1 MIQSVAEN
9 SIPVVTVDGPGGSG
23 KGTVTQML
31 ARRLGWH
38 LLDSGALYRLTAL
51 AARRQGV
58 DLADEAGLVNVA
70 SGLNVSFEPTPA
82 GEPVRVIL
90 DGDDVTREIRTEETG
105 DGASRVAVIQAVREA
120 LLQRQR
126 DFRKAPGLVADGRD
140 MGTVVFPDAPVKVF
154 LTASAEERARRR
166 YLQLKDAG
174 VNVNIERLLDE
185 IRARD
190 ERDMNR
196 SAAPLKPADDAQ
208 VIDSTGLSI
217 EEVLSKVMALM
228 GQA

>member
-1 MIQSVAEN
+1 MSSVMA
-9 SIPVVTVDGPGGSG
+9 PVITVDGPGGSG
-23 KGTVTQML
+23 KGTITQML

-51 AARRQGV
+51 AATRQGV
-58 DLADEAGLVNVA
+58 SLDDEAGLVAVA
-70 SGLNVSFEPTPA
+70 ANLDVAFEPTAP

-90 DGDDVTREIRTEETG
+90 SGEDVTGDIRTEATG
-105 DGASRVAVIQAVREA
+105 DNASRVAVMQPVRDA

-126 DFRKAPGLVADGRD
+126 DFRQAPGLVADGRD
-140 MGTVVFPDAPVKVF
+140 MGTVVFPDAPVKIF

-166 YLQLKDAG
+166 YSQLKDAG
-174 VNVNIERLLDE
+174 VDVNIDALLEE
-185 IRARD
+185 IRVRD

-217 EEVLSKVMALM
+217 EEVLDRCMAAA

>member
-1 MIQSVAEN
+1 MSSTKA
-9 SIPVVTVDGPGGSG
+9 PVITIDGPGGSG

-31 ARRLGWH
+31 ARKLGWH

-51 AARRQGV
+51 AAVRQGV
-58 DLADEAGLVNVA
+58 DLNDEAGLVKVA
-70 SGLNVSFEPTPA
+70 ASLDVAFEPTEA
-82 GEPVRVIL
+82 GEPVKVIL
-90 DGDDVTREIRTEETG
+90 AGEDVTADIRTEAAG
-105 DGASRVAVIQAVREA
+105 DNASKVAVMQPVRDA

-126 DFRKAPGLVADGRD
+126 DFRRAPGLVADGRD
-140 MGTVVFPDAPVKVF
+140 MGTVVFPDAPVKIF

-166 YLQLKDAG
+166 YSQLKDAG
-174 VNVNIERLLDE
+174 VDVNIDALLEE
-185 IRARD
+185 IRVRD

-217 EEVLSKVMALM
+217 EEVLGRCMAAA

>member
-1 MIQSVAEN
+1 MSSTTV
-9 SIPVVTVDGPGGSG
+9 PVITVDGPGGSG
-23 KGTVTQML
+23 KGTITQML

-51 AARRQGV
+51 AAERQGV
-58 DLADEAGLVNVA
+58 ALDDEAALVRVAAGLDVA
-70 SGLNVSFEPTPA
+70 FQPTEP

-90 DGDDVTREIRTEETG
+90 AGEDVTADIRTESTG
-105 DGASRVAVIQAVREA
+105 DNASRVAVIQPVRDA

-126 DFRKAPGLVADGRD
+126 DFQQPPGLVADGRD
-140 MGTVVFPDAPVKVF
+140 MGTVVFPDAPVKIF

-166 YLQLKDAG
+166 YSQLKDAG
-174 VNVNIERLLDE
+174 VDVNIDALLEE
-185 IRARD
+185 IRVRD

-196 SAAPLKPADDAQ
+196 SAAPLRPADDAQ

-217 EEVLSKVMALM
+217 EEVLDRCMAAA

>member
-1 MIQSVAEN
+1 MSDGQ
-9 SIPVVTVDGPGGSG
+9 IPVIAVDGPGGSG

-31 ARRLGWH
+31 ARKLGWH

-51 AARRQGV
+51 AATRQ
-58 DLADEAGLVNVA
+58 
-70 SGLNVSFEPTPA
+70 NVSLDDEMALVKVAASLDVAFKPTPE
-82 GEPVRVIL
+82 GEPAKVIL
-90 DGDDVTREIRTEETG
+90 TGEDVTSEIRTETCG
-105 DGASRVAVIQAVREA
+105 NNASRIAVMQPVRDA

-126 DFRKAPGLVADGRD
+126 DFQQAPGLVADGRD
-140 MGTVVFPDAPVKVF
+140 MGTVVFPNAPIKIF

-166 YLQLKDAG
+166 FSQLKAAG
-174 VNVNIERLLDE
+174 VDVSIDALLEE
-185 IRARD
+185 IRVRD

-217 EEVLSKVMALM
+217 QEVLDRCMAAA

>member
-1 MIQSVAEN
+1 MVDSKA
-9 SIPVVTVDGPGGSG
+9 PVIAVDGPGGSG
-23 KGTVTQML
+23 KGTITQML
-31 ARRLGWH
+31 ARKLGWH

-51 AARRQGV
+51 AAARQNV
-58 DLADEAGLVNVA
+58 SLDDEAGLAEVA
-70 SGLNVSFEPTPA
+70 ATLDVAFEPSRE
-82 GEPVRVIL
+82 GQPVRVVL
-90 DGDDVTREIRTEETG
+90 AGEDVTGEIRTESCG
-105 DGASRVAVIQAVREA
+105 NNASRVAVMQPVRDA

-126 DFRKAPGLVADGRD
+126 DFRQLPGLVADGRD
-140 MGTVVFPDAPVKVF
+140 MGTVVFPDAPAKIF

-166 YLQLKDAG
+166 YNQLKEAG
-174 VNVNIERLLDE
+174 VDVNIDAVLEE
-185 IRARD
+185 IRVRD

-217 EEVLSKVMALM
+217 EEVLDRCMAAA

>member
-1 MIQSVAEN
+1 MMVDRNA
-9 SIPVVTVDGPGGSG
+9 PVIAVDGPGGSG
-23 KGTVTQML
+23 KGTITQML
-31 ARRLGWH
+31 ARKLGWH

-51 AARRQGV
+51 AALRQGV
-58 DLADEAGLVNVA
+58 SLDDEEGLVRVAAGLDVA
-70 SGLNVSFEPTPA
+70 FEPTPE
-82 GEPVRVIL
+82 GEPVKVIL
-90 DGDDVTREIRTEETG
+90 AGQDVTADIRTESTG
-105 DGASRVAVIQAVREA
+105 DNASKVAVIQPVRDA

-126 DFRKAPGLVADGRD
+126 DFRQAPGLVADGRD
-140 MGTVVFPDAPVKVF
+140 MGTVVFPDAPVKIF

-166 YLQLKDAG
+166 YSQLKGAG
-174 VNVNIERLLDE
+174 VDVNIDALLEE
-185 IRARD
+185 IRVRD

-217 EEVLSKVMALM
+217 EEVLDRCMAAA

>member
-1 MIQSVAEN
+1 MTQTKA
-9 SIPVVTVDGPGGSG
+9 PVIAVDGPGGSG
-23 KGTVTQML
+23 KGTITQML
-31 ARRLGWH
+31 ARKLGWH

-51 AARRQGV
+51 AATRQGV
-58 DLADEAGLVNVA
+58 ALDDEAGLVKVA
-70 SGLNVSFEPTPA
+70 ATLDVAFEPTGEGHPVKVVLA
-82 GEPVRVIL
+82 GE
-90 DGDDVTREIRTEETG
+90 DVTSEIRTETCG
-105 DGASRVAVIQAVREA
+105 DNASKVAVMQPVRDA

-126 DFRKAPGLVADGRD
+126 DFRQLPGLVADGRD
-140 MGTVVFPDAPVKVF
+140 MGTVVFPDAPVKIF

-166 YLQLKDAG
+166 YNQLMQSG
-174 VNVNIERLLDE
+174 VDVNIDALLEE
-185 IRARD
+185 IRVRD

-217 EEVLSKVMALM
+217 EEVLDRCMAAA

>member
-1 MIQSVAEN
+1 MSEGNA
-9 SIPVVTVDGPGGSG
+9 PVIAVDGPGGSG

-31 ARRLGWH
+31 ARELGWH

-51 AARRQGV
+51 AATRQNV
-58 DLADEAGLVNVA
+58 SLDDEASLVLVA
-70 SGLNVSFEPTPA
+70 ASLDVAFQPTQE
-82 GEPVRVIL
+82 GEPVKVIL
-90 DGDDVTREIRTEETG
+90 AGEDVTSDIRTETCG
-105 DGASRVAVIQAVREA
+105 DNASRIAVMQPVRDA

-126 DFRKAPGLVADGRD
+126 DFRQEPGLVADGRD
-140 MGTVVFPDAPVKVF
+140 MGTVVFPDAPVKIF

-166 YLQLKDAG
+166 FGQLKAAG
-174 VNVNIERLLDE
+174 VDVSIDALLEE
-185 IRARD
+185 IRVRD

-217 EEVLSKVMALM
+217 QEVLGRCMAAA
-228 GQA
+228 GQT